1 MFGLDLDEDVIII
14 ENLDLE
20 LESVV
25 VNESELVEENLDDRI
40 EGEINVYEGSGEIV
54 FRDNDFD
61 VNVFREESVVR
72 ENESRIEEC
81 VLNQDGDEK
90 IEDEREL
97 GVGVIREGQISGGR
111 DEQLSQSLGQEEV
124 EVDIFLVREVF
135 SNESVGIRNSE
146 EVLCEYDSV
155 YSQGLEYSDS
165 RSVDIQEFESY
176 CEESI
181 FVIFGRDVDF
191 DVGLRE
197 CNYDSLENFSRENLE
212 VVENYVIISED
223 EFSC

>member
-40 EGEINVYEGSGEIV
+40 EGEINVYESSGEIV

-81 VLNQDGDEK
+81 VLN
-90 IEDEREL
+90 
-97 GVGVIREGQISGGR
+97 
-111 DEQLSQSLGQEEV
+111 
-124 EVDIFLVREVF
+124 
-135 SNESVGIRNSE
+135 
-146 EVLCEYDSV
+146 
-155 YSQGLEYSDS
+155 
-165 RSVDIQEFESY
+165 
-176 CEESI
+176 
-181 FVIFGRDVDF
+181 
-191 DVGLRE
+191 
-197 CNYDSLENFSRENLE
+197 
-212 VVENYVIISED
+212 
-223 EFSC
+223 

>member
-61 VNVFREESVVR
+61 VNVLREESVVR

-81 VLNQDGDEK
+81 VLN
-90 IEDEREL
+90 
-97 GVGVIREGQISGGR
+97 
-111 DEQLSQSLGQEEV
+111 
-124 EVDIFLVREVF
+124 
-135 SNESVGIRNSE
+135 
-146 EVLCEYDSV
+146 
-155 YSQGLEYSDS
+155 
-165 RSVDIQEFESY
+165 
-176 CEESI
+176 
-181 FVIFGRDVDF
+181 
-191 DVGLRE
+191 
-197 CNYDSLENFSRENLE
+197 
-212 VVENYVIISED
+212 
-223 EFSC
+223 